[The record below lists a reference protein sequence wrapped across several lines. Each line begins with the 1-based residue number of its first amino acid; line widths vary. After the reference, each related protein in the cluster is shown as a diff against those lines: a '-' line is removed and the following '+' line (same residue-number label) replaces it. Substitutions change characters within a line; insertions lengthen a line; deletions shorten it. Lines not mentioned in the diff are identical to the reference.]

1 MSHLDCLFNPDSVA
15 LIGASADPFKYGYWT
30 AKSLIDH
37 NFQGELYFVSKTK
50 APTLLGK
57 KPYPSILDIQGP
69 VDLAVIGVSIRFI
82 VDTFKE
88 CVQKGVKAVV
98 IVTTGFGE
106 AGEEGKSVETELLA
120 LARKH
125 NVRMMG
131 PNCMGMFNADK
142 NLNTS
147 IVDLAPGPISLV
159 LQSGNFAIDINV
171 NARSRGLGYSKWAT
185 IGNQRDLRF
194 FDFIRHIKDD
204 AATRVLLLYMEG
216 LFVDSV
222 EDGRRF
228 LEEARDASQ
237 NMPLVGIKI
246 GRSQA
251 GARAA
256 ASHTGSLA
264 GSEQVF
270 DAALKQCGVLR
281 LDSSGELLDVA
292 EAFCKCPIPKGN
304 RIAILTDGGGH
315 GVMATDVAERFG
327 LEVPVLSEKTQQQL
341 REILKPHCPI
351 KNPVDLA
358 GTPESDLWVF
368 DRCLQVLLEDPDIDG
383 VVVVGLYGGYA
394 DLSDDFAAL
403 ENQVADSLVAR
414 TKASGK
420 PVTMHSI
427 YHSQAPDCLAAI
439 SRGGIPVYAG
449 VEAALRGMGAL
460 YAHDRIRR
468 RMAEIQSE
476 KALAL
481 PAERKE
487 RVQALISRVKDT
499 GRTALVEPEAL
510 EVLSAYGFELSDY
523 RMADTRKAAEA
534 AFEAFDRPVAMKIV
548 SPDILHKTDAGG
560 VRLNLADAASAAQAF
575 DDILASARKYNPSAD
590 IHGVL
595 ITPMAEAG
603 IECILGS
610 SFDQTFGPT
619 VMFGLGGIFVEVLKD
634 VAFRVAPIGRS
645 SAREMVSQIK
655 GYPLLN
661 GARGQRPVDQGA
673 LARALERLSLLVAEQ
688 PDIAEVDLNPVLAH
702 EQGMTIVDARI
713 ILHGE
718 V

>member
-37 NFQGELYFVSKTK
+37 GFEGELYFVSKTK
-50 APTLLGK
+50 APSIFGK
-57 KPYPSILDIQGP
+57 KPYPSILDIEGP

-82 VDTFKE
+82 VDTLME
-88 CVQKGVKAVV
+88 CVEKGVKSVV

-106 AGEEGKSVETELLA
+106 AGEEGKAVEAQLLDI
-120 LARKH
+120 ARKH
-125 NVRMMG
+125 NLRMMG
-131 PNCMGMFNADK
+131 PNCMGMYNADRS
-142 NLNTS
+142 LNTS
-147 IVDLAPGPISLV
+147 IVGLEPGGISLV
-159 LQSGNFAIDINV
+159 LQSGNFGIDINV
-171 NARSRGLGYSKWAT
+171 NAQGRGLGYSKWAT

-194 FDFIRHIKDD
+194 FDFIRHIKED

-222 EDGRRF
+222 QDGRRF
-228 LEEARDASQ
+228 LEEARDASR
-237 NMPLVGIKI
+237 NMPLIGIKI

-264 GSEQVF
+264 GSEQIF

-292 EAFCKCPIPKGN
+292 EAFCKCPIPSGN

-315 GVMATDVAERFG
+315 GVMATDAAERFG
-327 LEVPVLSEKTQQQL
+327 LQVPVLSEQTQQRL

-368 DRCLQVLLEDPDIDG
+368 DRCAQVLLEDPDIDAL
-383 VVVVGLYGGYA
+383 VVVGLYGGYA
-394 DLSDDFAAL
+394 GLSEDFAAL

-414 TKASGK
+414 VKASDK

-427 YHSQAPDCLAAI
+427 YHSQKPDCLEAI
-439 SRGGIPVYAG
+439 SRGGIPVYAS
-449 VEAALRGMGAL
+449 VEAALRAMGAL
-460 YAHDRIRR
+460 YAHDRTRR
-468 RMAEIQSE
+468 RMAEIQAE
-476 KALAL
+476 KALPL
-481 PAERKE
+481 PADRKQ
-487 RVQALISRVKDT
+487 RVAALIDRVKAA
-499 GRTALVEPEAL
+499 GRSCLVEPEAL
-510 EVLSAYGFELSDY
+510 EVLAAYGFDLPGH
-523 RMADTRKAAEA
+523 RMADSRETAVA

-560 VRLNLADAASAAQAF
+560 VRLNLADADSVATAF
-575 DDILASARKYNPSAD
+575 DDIVAAARAYKPEAD

-595 ITPMAEAG
+595 IAPMAKAG

-619 VMFGLGGIFVEVLKD
+619 VMFGLGGIFVEILKD

-655 GYPLLN
+655 GNPMLN
-661 GARGQRPVDQGA
+661 GARGQRPADKDA
-673 LARALERLSLLVAEQ
+673 LAEALERLSLLVAEQ
-688 PDIAEVDLNPVLAH
+688 QDIAEVDLNPVLAH
-702 EQGMTIVDARI
+702 EQGMTIVDARMV
-713 ILHGE
+713 LKG
-718 V
+718 